1 MGRSP
6 RARWLAFLDGGLTE
20 EQRRLPSDVLRRFRV
35 VVGAAGLLLVFNLLY
50 LLTLVTYAVEA
61 RLAQGG
67 VVLVSSA
74 AFGLVLGLVRRFRS
88 PDVPAFLLCVALSL
102 AVVLATLAVD
112 KPGAVTHAANMLV
125 PLLTVYL
132 LGPRRGF
139 FFTCVFVFN
148 TAFFH
153 ELYHSGFGRERPLSA
168 DGGVWMGNLTAA
180 ASLLLGWGLSWMH
193 SASREESHEALEQAL
208 ATVSESEAKLL
219 SVIDSTDDVVLA
231 LDLEGRLVA
240 ANTSAKAVFPV
251 LFGRQLQLGES
262 FVDLAAPDTRELYRQ
277 QLERAVQGRREKTET
292 TTFLGGRPLT
302 VEVTFNPVRG
312 GDGRVVGM
320 TVFSRD
326 ITGRKDAEAQLG
338 EMHRSLLDVSRQAG
352 MAEVATGVLHNVGNA
367 LNSVNVSADVVVQRV
382 RGSRISGLARAVELL
397 KENASR
403 LGAFLT
409 EDARGRQLPAYLEA
423 LSTQLAQEREDVLT
437 EMRRLGESVDHIK
450 SVVSMQQ
457 QHARVAGVVERVEVP
472 ALIDDALRLLAVSFE
487 RLGIQ
492 LRREY
497 SEVPPVQ
504 VDRHKLLQ
512 ILVNLVSNAR
522 HALLE
527 SGREDK
533 QLTLRVEGAGERLRI
548 AVVDNGVG
556 ISPEHLARLFTQ
568 GFTTKKDGH
577 GFGLHISALAAE
589 ELGGELTCESA
600 GRGQG
605 ATFQLE
611 LPLK

>member
-1 MGRSP
+1 
-6 RARWLAFLDGGLTE
+6 LTE
-20 EQRRLPSDVLRRFRV
+20 EQRRLPSDELRRFRV
-35 VVGAAGLLLVFNLLY
+35 VVGSAGLLLVFNLLY
-50 LLTLVTYAVEA
+50 LLTLVAYAVQA
-61 RLAQGG
+61 RLAQA
-67 VVLVSSA
+67 VLILLSSV

-88 PDVPAFLLCVALSL
+88 PEVPAFLLCAVLSL
-102 AVVLATLAVD
+102 AAVLATLVVD
-112 KPGAVTHAANMLV
+112 RPGAVIHAANMLV

-132 LGPRRGF
+132 LGPRWGF
-139 FFTCVFVFN
+139 LFTSVFVFN

-153 ELYHSGFGRERPLSA
+153 EFFHSGFGRERPLFA

-180 ASLLLGWGLSWMH
+180 ASLLMGWGLSWLH
-193 SASREESHEALEQAL
+193 SASREESHEALERAL
-208 ATVSESEAKLL
+208 ATVRESESKLL

-240 ANTSAKAVFPV
+240 ANTMARGLFPV
-251 LFGRQLQLGES
+251 MFGRELQLGES
-262 FVDLAAPDTRELYRQ
+262 FLELAAPDTREQYRQ
-277 QLERAVQGRREKTET
+277 QLARAVRGQREKLET
-292 TTFLGGRPLT
+292 TTMVAGQLRT

-312 GDGRVVGM
+312 ADGRVTGM

-326 ITGRKDAEAQLG
+326 ITERKDAEAQLG

-352 MAEVATGVLHNVGNA
+352 MAEIATGVLHNVGNA
-367 LNSVNVSADVVVQRV
+367 LTSVNVSADVVVQRV

-397 KENASR
+397 EENASR
-403 LGAFLT
+403 LGTFLT
-409 EDARGRQLPAYLEA
+409 EDPRGRQLPAYLEA
-423 LSTQLAQEREDVLT
+423 LSGQLAQEREDVLT

-450 SVVSMQQ
+450 SVVTMQQ
-457 QHARVAGVVERVEVP
+457 RHARVAGVVERVEVP

-497 SEVPPVQ
+497 AEVPPVL

-522 HALLE
+522 HALLD

-533 QLTLRVEGAGERLRI
+533 RLTLRVERAGERLRI
-548 AVVDNGVG
+548 AVADNGVG
-556 ISPEHLARLFTQ
+556 IAPEHLPRLFTQ

-589 ELGGELTCESA
+589 ELGGDLTCESA

-605 ATFQLE
+605 ATFRLE
-611 LPLK
+611 LPLA

>member
-153 ELYHSGFGRERPLSA
+153 ELYHSGFGRERPLFA

-193 SASREESHEALEQAL
+193 STSREESHEALEQAL
-208 ATVSESEAKLL
+208 ATVSESESKLL
-219 SVIDSTDDVVLA
+219 SVIDSSDDVVLA
-231 LDLEGRLVA
+231 LDARGGLVTANTEARRLFPAALGRDFVPGESFFEACPPALSALFREYVSRALEGRRV
-240 ANTSAKAVFPV
+240 
-251 LFGRQLQLGES
+251 
-262 FVDLAAPDTRELYRQ
+262 
-277 QLERAVQGRREKTET
+277 KTEAAMALMGQT
-292 TTFLGGRPLT
+292 RTL
-302 VEVTFNPVRG
+302 EVIFNPVRQE
-312 GDGRVVGM
+312 GRVVGV

-326 ITGRKDAEAQLG
+326 ITERKEAETQLG
-338 EMHRSLLDVSRQAG
+338 EMHRSLVDVSRQAG
-352 MAEVATGVLHNVGNA
+352 MAEIATGVLHNVGNA

-403 LGAFLT
+403 LSSFLT
-409 EDARGRQLPAYLEA
+409 EDPRGRQLPAYLEA
-423 LSTQLAQEREDVLT
+423 LHAQLAQERDDVLT

-457 QHARVAGVVERVEVP
+457 RHARVAGVVERVEVP

-497 SEVPPVQ
+497 SEVPPVL

-533 QLTLRVEGAGERLRI
+533 QLTLRVERAGERLRI

-589 ELGGELTCESA
+589 ELGGALTCESA

>member
-6 RARWLAFLDGGLTE
+6 GARGLRFLDGWLTE
-20 EQRRLPSDVLRRFRV
+20 EQRQLPSDVLRRFRV

-50 LLTLVTYAVEA
+50 LLTLVAYAVEA
-61 RLAQGG
+61 RLAQAV
-67 VVLVSSA
+67 VVLVSSLA
-74 AFGLVLGLVRRFRS
+74 YALVLVLSRWFRS
-88 PDVPAFLLCVALSL
+88 PDVPAFVLCAALTL
-102 AVVLATLAVD
+102 GVVLATLAVD
-112 KPGAVTHAANMLV
+112 HPAAVTHSANMLV

-139 FFTCVFVFN
+139 FFTCVFVVN
-148 TAFFH
+148 SAFFH
-153 ELYHSGFGRERPLSA
+153 TLVHSGFGRERAVLA

-180 ASLLLGWGLSWMH
+180 ASLLLGWGLSWLH
-193 SASREESHEALEQAL
+193 GTSREESHLALERAL
-208 ATVSESEAKLL
+208 ETVRESESKLL

-240 ANTSAKAVFPV
+240 ANSAARGVFLA
-251 LFGRQLQLGES
+251 LFGRELRLGEP
-262 FVDLAAPDTRELYRQ
+262 FLELATPDTRELYRR
-277 QLERAVQGRREKTET
+277 QLERAVRGRREKTET
-292 TTFLGGRPLT
+292 TTVLGGQSRT

-326 ITGRKDAEAQLG
+326 ITERKDAEAKLG

-352 MAEVATGVLHNVGNA
+352 MAEIATGVLHNVGNA

-382 RGSRISGLARAVELL
+382 RGSRIPGLARAVELL

-403 LGAFLT
+403 LVPFLT
-409 EDARGRQLPAYLEA
+409 EDPRGQQLPAYLEA
-423 LSTQLAQEREDVLT
+423 LSTQLAQEREEVLA

-450 SVVSMQQ
+450 NVVSMQQ

-497 SEVPPVQ
+497 AEVPPVQ

-522 HALLE
+522 QALLE

-533 QLTLRVEGAGERLRI
+533 QLTLRVERAGERLRI
-548 AVVDNGVG
+548 RVTDNGVG
-556 ISPEHLARLFTQ
+556 IAPEHLSRLFTQ
-568 GFTTKKDGH
+568 GFTTKKEGH

-589 ELGGELTCESA
+589 ELGGDLTCESA

-605 ATFQLE
+605 ATFRLE
-611 LPLK
+611 LPLT